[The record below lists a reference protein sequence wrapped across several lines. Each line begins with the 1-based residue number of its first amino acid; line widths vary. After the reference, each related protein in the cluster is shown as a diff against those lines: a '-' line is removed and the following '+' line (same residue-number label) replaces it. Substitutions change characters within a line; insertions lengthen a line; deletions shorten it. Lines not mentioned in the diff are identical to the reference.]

1 MKIGDAPSK
10 LKRPLLVPA
19 IPLIVTVVQRDE
31 PVYACTLQASVVDDV
46 HAVLLHASDIVR
58 AAVDVKFV
66 PPKLRPLIVT
76 MPLAVSPELA
86 AWLELTTGAAR
97 ATSESGTGNAW
108 PCSTDS
114 LNTVEAELRSA
125 SA

>member
-1 MKIGDAPSK
+1 
-10 LKRPLLVPA
+10 
-19 IPLIVTVVQRDE
+19 LIVTVVQRDE

-46 HAVLLHASDIVR
+46 HAVLLHASDIVS
-58 AAVDVKFV
+58 AAVDVKLV
-66 PPKLRPLIVT
+66 PPKLRPLSVT

-97 ATSESGTGNAW
+97 ATLSKRTGNARS
-108 PCSTDS
+108 CGTDS
-114 LNTVEAELRSA
+114 LNTVEAKVRSA